1 MSLLSELSANPVL
14 IDYAQQASQLRIG
27 RVADFLAPT
36 VSVAAKTGRYK
47 VYDAKSRFRLPDTRR
62 SPGNPAVQVGFGA
75 SDGTYNCTINGV
87 DVPLDAS
94 EIEEGRLIGLN
105 AAMEAADLAAEIA
118 MLSHEKGAIDLALT
132 TAGAGTDV
140 NVNSASTDIVDSI
153 DTALVTIRKNVP
165 YGGNMETRLLFGPTA
180 WKRFK
185 NASVV
190 RSRFVAAGN
199 KAIPNVSEEMASSL
213 FVGNPKIMV
222 SQAVADTTGEG
233 ITASYDYLI
242 DTAVLIF
249 VASTV
254 PTRQD
259 PSWIKTFRQTGQWLG
274 PRAYTT
280 QDGRG
285 EVFGFDWAFDIKAV
299 NTAAGSRVNLTVA

>member
-1 MSLLSELSANPVL
+1 MSLLSDLSANPVL
-14 IDYAQQASQLRIG
+14 IEYAQNASQLRIG

-36 VSVAAKTGRYK
+36 VSVASKVGRYK
-47 VYDAKSRFRLPDTRR
+47 VYNAKSRFRLPDTRR

-75 SDGTYNCTINGV
+75 DDGTYSCTINGV

-94 EIEEGRLIGLN
+94 EIQEGRLVGLN

-118 MLSHEKGAIDLALT
+118 MLSHEKGAIDLALA

-140 NVNSASTDIVDSI
+140 NVNSATTDIVDSI
-153 DTALVTIRKNVP
+153 DTGILTIRQNVP
-165 YGGNMETRLLFGPTA
+165 YGGNMETRLLFGATA

-185 NASVV
+185 NAPVV

-213 FVGNPKIMV
+213 FIGNPKIMV
-222 SQAVADTTGEG
+222 SNVVADTAGEG
-233 ITASYDYLI
+233 VTPSYSYLL
-242 DTAVLIF
+242 DTGVLIF
-249 VASTV
+249 VASSI
-254 PTRQD
+254 PTRTD
-259 PSWIKTFRQTGQWLG
+259 PSWLKTFRQTGQWLG

-285 EVFGFDWAFDIKAV
+285 EVFGFDWSFDIKAV
-299 NTAAGSRVNLTVA
+299 NSAAGARVNVTVA